1 MLVPDEPF
9 WHAII
14 VSLFVIE
21 IAIPGLKSETWD
33 TRIGDLFQT
42 WATRRLAKKRLAK
55 KQTQVG
61 MTNSHF
67 F

>member
-1 MLVPDEPF
+1 MLVPDEPL

-21 IAIPGLKSETWD
+21 IAIPGLKSETWG

-42 WATRRLAKKRLAK
+42 WATRIGDLF
-55 KQTQVG
+55 QTWA
-61 MTNSHF
+61 TRHC
-67 F
+67 